1 MFLVAFFF
9 FFKQKTAYEMRI
21 SDWSSDVC
29 SSDLAAV
36 RIRDTLGRIAIR
48 SPAACE
54 WRPSQ
59 SPPPCR
65 PLPGEPSYLGIAV
78 EYHRA
83 AGRRISNAS
92 FAPAGVQLPGR
103 LSPCALAIDFGK
115 PLIGG
120 HRARGLDMTTAIGR
134 ASVREIGCQ

>member
-1 MFLVAFFF
+1 M
-9 FFKQKTAYEMRI
+9 
-21 SDWSSDVC
+21 SS
-29 SSDLAAV
+29 
-36 RIRDTLGRIAIR
+36 GR
-48 SPAACE
+48 
-54 WRPSQ
+54 
-59 SPPPCR
+59 CR

-103 LSPCALAIDFGK
+103 LSPCALAIDFGN

-120 HRARGLDMTTAIGR
+120 HRARGLEMHMVGHHLAHADEIER
-134 ASVREIGCQ
+134 AGGQAELGDLRSEEHTSEL

>member
-1 MFLVAFFF
+1 MPYDRPDA
-9 FFKQKTAYEMRI
+9 
-21 SDWSSDVC
+21 SSDRR
-29 SSDLAAV
+29 AAV
-36 RIRDTLGRIAIR
+36 RIRDTLGRSAIR

-103 LSPCALAIDFGK
+103 ISPCALAIDFGN

-120 HRARGLDMTTAIGR
+120 HRARGLEMQIGR
-134 ASVREIGCQ
+134 AHV